1 MLCVNASIPV
11 AAVMCGGK
19 PSVSS
24 GSANTTFAK
33 ILGLKITRLRWV
45 SFSLTTL
52 ERPTSEPV
60 PEVVGKA
67 TK

>member
-1 MLCVNASIPV
+1 MPV
-11 AAVMCGGK
+11 AAVTWAGR
-19 PSVSS
+19 PRVSS
-24 GSANTTFAK
+24 GSANTMRAK
-33 ILGLKITRLRWV
+33 IFGLKTTRFKCL

-60 PEVVGKA
+60 PEVVGRA